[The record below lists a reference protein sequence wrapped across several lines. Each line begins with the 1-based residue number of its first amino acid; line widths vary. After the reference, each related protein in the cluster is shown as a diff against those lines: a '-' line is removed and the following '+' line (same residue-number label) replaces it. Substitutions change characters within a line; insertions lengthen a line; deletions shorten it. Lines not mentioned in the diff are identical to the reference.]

1 MQEYQEIKVSFEK
14 FIQSLITTSDDLEF
28 RKKSLNNF
36 LQKGYPVSKDED
48 WKYSPLTKDLS
59 KFITFDFPKNQ
70 NNILSDNIKELYEHY
85 SIIFIDGCLVSE
97 DIIEEGFSIK
107 KNNLFLKSVKK
118 EGDNP
123 VLNLNNA
130 FASTGY
136 LIELNKNCSIDKP
149 IVIYNYFSKKHQAS
163 FCSFK
168 NFILLNENSKAT
180 IYEKNIYLSDKQYL
194 ITANTEIFLSKNSD
208 LKKYN
213 LNCNNKYSTIFNYSK
228 ANLDE
233 SSNLEFFTFSEN
245 VNSCRDES
253 IINLNGKNSFASIN
267 ALQLQYSDFVHEIK
281 LQVNH
286 NEEQTKSSQFVKSA
300 LHDESIAVFQGKIFV
315 DSKAQKTDG
324 YQLSRALLLSDN
336 VKFFSKPE
344 LEIYADDVKCSHGSS
359 SGSIDE
365 ESIFYL
371 RSRGIDEKSAKEL
384 MIKGFLAEVI
394 DKISN
399 KQFREI
405 FYNKIGHNLENA

>member
-14 FIQSLITTSDDLEF
+14 LIQSLSTTSDDLEF

-48 WKYSPLTKDLS
+48 WRYSPLTKDLN

-97 DIIEEGFSIK
+97 DIVEEGFSIK

-149 IVIYNYFSKKHQAS
+149 IVIYNYFSKEHQAS

-300 LHDESIAVFQGKIFV
+300 LHDESIAVFQGKIFEILKLKKQMDISYHV
-315 DSKAQKTDG
+315 L
-324 YQLSRALLLSDN
+324 YYYLIMLSFFQNLSL
-336 VKFFSKPE
+336 KF
-344 LEIYADDVKCSHGSS
+344 
-359 SGSIDE
+359 
-365 ESIFYL
+365 
-371 RSRGIDEKSAKEL
+371 
-384 MIKGFLAEVI
+384 M
-394 DKISN
+394 
-399 KQFREI
+399 QMM
-405 FYNKIGHNLENA
+405 